1 MCQLTAEGIK
11 VEEASVGQTEGQLLR
26 ITAVICQLLQQ
37 LQTVETMYEKACM
50 EEKMLAEGAKNDHST
65 QLYTQRLA
73 STRKQCEIRSADL
86 REQLRLIFELKG
98 KIELESIALTQ
109 LMGK

>member
-1 MCQLTAEGIK
+1 MELLLN
-11 VEEASVGQTEGQLLR
+11 TETERCR
-26 ITAVICQLLQQ
+26 IEVYNEYLKKIPQLLQQ

-86 REQLRLIFELKG
+86 QEQLRLIFELKG
-98 KIELESIALTQ
+98 KIELESTALAQ

>member
-1 MCQLTAEGIK
+1 MMELLLN
-11 VEEASVGQTEGQLLR
+11 TETERCR
-26 ITAVICQLLQQ
+26 IEVYNEYLKKIPQLLQQ

-73 STRKQCEIRSADL
+73 STRKQCVIRSADL

-98 KIELESIALTQ
+98 KIELESAALAQ

>member
-1 MCQLTAEGIK
+1 MMELLLN
-11 VEEASVGQTEGQLLR
+11 TETERCR
-26 ITAVICQLLQQ
+26 IEVYNEYLKKIPQLLQQ

-98 KIELESIALTQ
+98 KIESDSAALTQ

>member
-1 MCQLTAEGIK
+1 MMELLLN
-11 VEEASVGQTEGQLLR
+11 TETERCR
-26 ITAVICQLLQQ
+26 IEVYNEYLKKIPQLLQQ

-98 KIELESIALTQ
+98 KIELESAALAQ

>member
-1 MCQLTAEGIK
+1 MMELLLN
-11 VEEASVGQTEGQLLR
+11 TETERCR
-26 ITAVICQLLQQ
+26 IEVYNEYLKKIPQLLQQ

-98 KIELESIALTQ
+98 KIELESTALAQ

>member
-1 MCQLTAEGIK
+1 MELLLN
-11 VEEASVGQTEGQLLR
+11 TETERCR
-26 ITAVICQLLQQ
+26 IEVYNEYLKKIPQLLQQ

-98 KIELESIALTQ
+98 KIELESAALAQ

>member
-1 MCQLTAEGIK
+1 MMELLLN
-11 VEEASVGQTEGQLLR
+11 TETERCR
-26 ITAVICQLLQQ
+26 IEVYNEYLKKIPQLLQQ

>member
-1 MCQLTAEGIK
+1 MMELLLN
-11 VEEASVGQTEGQLLR
+11 TETERCR
-26 ITAVICQLLQQ
+26 IEVYNEYLKKIPQLLQQ

-86 REQLRLIFELKG
+86 QEQLRLIFELKG
-98 KIELESIALTQ
+98 KIELESTALTQ

>member
-1 MCQLTAEGIK
+1 MMELLLN
-11 VEEASVGQTEGQLLR
+11 TETERCR
-26 ITAVICQLLQQ
+26 IEVYNEYLKKIPQLLQQ

-86 REQLRLIFELKG
+86 QEQLRLIFELKG
-98 KIELESIALTQ
+98 KIELESTALAQ

>member
-1 MCQLTAEGIK
+1 MELLLNTQ
-11 VEEASVGQTEGQLLR
+11 EERCR
-26 ITAVICQLLQQ
+26 IQVYNEYLKKIPQLLQQ
-37 LQTVETMYEKACM
+37 PQTVETMYEKACM

-86 REQLRLIFELKG
+86 QEQLRLIFELKG
-98 KIELESIALTQ
+98 KIELESTALAQ